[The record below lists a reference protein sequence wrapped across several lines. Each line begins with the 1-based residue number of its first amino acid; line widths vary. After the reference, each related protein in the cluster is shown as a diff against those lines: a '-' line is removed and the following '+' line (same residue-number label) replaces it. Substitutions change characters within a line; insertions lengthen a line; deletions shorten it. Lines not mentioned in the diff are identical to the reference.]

1 MVKQTNIK
9 SSKLGE
15 NHAVNRTK
23 AYYFFFMKESYKLL
37 RNTKISKIG
46 KSNLIRGNVIH
57 FNSQFRHA
65 PVNKKQ

>member
-1 MVKQTNIK
+1 MQSIGPRLTI
-9 SSKLGE
+9 
-15 NHAVNRTK
+15 
-23 AYYFFFMKESYKLL
+23 FFMKESYKLF

-46 KSNLIRGNVIH
+46 KSNLIRGNVIY